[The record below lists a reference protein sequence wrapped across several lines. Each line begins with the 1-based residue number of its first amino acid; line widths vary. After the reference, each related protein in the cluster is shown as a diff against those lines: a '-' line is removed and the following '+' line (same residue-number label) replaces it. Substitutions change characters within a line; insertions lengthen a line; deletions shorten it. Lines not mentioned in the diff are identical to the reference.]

1 MKKNTKLLSGIL
13 LIVAILTLSSCEK
26 KSNESKNSTKI
37 RVSYFPSAIY
47 DSLVELADAKGW
59 FKEANLDVETISFT
73 NGPAVND
80 AILSGDLDIGYAVG
94 DQPFIAQATREPD
107 AVIISEASL
116 QFKNL
121 GLAGSEEI
129 KKVSDL
135 KGKRIAV
142 QIGTMYHKQL
152 LAILNDNGLSESDV
166 ELVNL
171 AVNES
176 YTALAN
182 GEISG
187 IEYGNAWSLKQI
199 ENLGG
204 HKLQDSEVSPGRA
217 VTYTTRKFA
226 ENHKKEIIEFLK
238 VLYKAEDYIQQYPED
253 SYKTIADYL
262 NIYEEQVRIVNTNNI
277 WTTGISKELVPHL
290 ENTYKFLK
298 DRNYISA
305 QIDDFSKFIDSSYVE
320 EAYNEYKKNKQ
331 D

>member
-1 MKKNTKLLSGIL
+1 MKKITKLLSGIL
-13 LIVAILTLSSCEK
+13 LIVFTVALVSCEK
-26 KSNESKNSTKI
+26 KTSTSKNLTKI
-37 RVSYFPSAIY
+37 RVSYFPIAIY
-47 DSLVELADAKGW
+47 DSLVELADSKGW

-94 DQPFIAQATREPD
+94 DQPFIAQAARESD
-107 AVIISEASL
+107 VVIISEASL
-116 QFKNL
+116 QFKNQ
-121 GLAGSEEI
+121 GLAGREEI
-129 KKVSDL
+129 KKVTDF

-171 AVNES
+171 AVNEA
-176 YTALAN
+176 YAALEN
-182 GEISG
+182 GQISG

-199 ENLGG
+199 ESFGG
-204 HKLQDSEVSPGRA
+204 HKLQDAEVSPGRA

-238 VLYKAEDYIQQYPED
+238 VLYKAEDYIQQNPDD
-253 SYKTIADYL
+253 SYKTIGNYL
-262 NIYEEQVRIVNTNNI
+262 NVSEEQVCIVNTDNI

-298 DRNYISA
+298 DRKYISA
-305 QIDDFSKFIDSSYVE
+305 EIDNFSKFIDSSYVE
-320 EAYNEYKKNKQ
+320 EAFVEYNKTK
-331 D
+331 